1 MGLIKLMIGSCQIAD
16 SSEVPLDSINIIV
29 VNCGRPGFYLAILAT
44 AINSINEFNINARSG
59 RSV

>member
-1 MGLIKLMIGSCQIAD
+1 MIGSCQIAD